1 MTSSETQLAPPAEP
15 TPPTTPGAPVE
26 GARTRIVS
34 PYLWVWAGVLLIYVL
49 MLIITPNAASMNG
62 LSQATP
68 FIGFLIFAAIGQT
81 FVIMQRGIDFSVVSI
96 VILVGM
102 VLGKLSTSGIGIGPA
117 IVIALLVGALLG
129 LVNGTLVVYLRL
141 TPLVATLAANLLYL
155 GLAILI
161 SFGAP
166 VPVASELEDFIDGK
180 WFGVSPVLVFA
191 VVFAAILVVLLNRTV
206 LGRRFVASGSNP
218 LTARAA
224 GIGVN
229 RYVLTGYVLA
239 GFCYGITGILLA
251 SYVGDSRLTSG
262 TEYLMASIAAVV
274 IGGTPLTGGRG
285 SIIATVGGAIFMA
298 LLAQFVLAAG
308 WSTALQTMVE
318 AIVFIAA
325 VTLPRAF
332 AGVRAWRAHSRP
344 IAA

>member
-1 MTSSETQLAPPAEP
+1 MSTPET
-15 TPPTTPGAPVE
+15 
-26 GARTRIVS
+26 RHRIVS
-34 PYLWVWAGVLLIYVL
+34 PYLWVWAGVILIYVL
-49 MLIITPNAASMNG
+49 MLAITPNAASPNG

-68 FIGFLIFAAIGQT
+68 FIGFLVFAAIGQC

-96 VILVGM
+96 VVLVGM
-102 VLGKLSTSGIGIGPA
+102 VLGRLSTSGIGIGPA
-117 IVIALLVGALLG
+117 ILIALLVGAVLG
-129 LVNGTLVVYLRL
+129 LVNGVLVVYLRL

-155 GLAILI
+155 GVALLI

-166 VPVASELEDFIDGK
+166 VPVAGELEAFVDAK
-180 WFGVSPVLVFA
+180 WFGVSPVLVLA
-191 VVFAAILVVLLNRTV
+191 LLFAAVLVVLLNRTV
-206 LGRRFVASGSNP
+206 VGRRFVASGSNP
-218 LTARAA
+218 LAARAA

-251 SYVGDSRLTSG
+251 SYVGDSRFTSG

-285 SIIATVGGAIFMA
+285 SIVATVGGALFMA
-298 LLAQFVLAAG
+298 LLTQFVLAAG
-308 WSTALQTMVE
+308 WSTALQTMVQ

-325 VTLPRAF
+325 VTLPKAV
-332 AGVRAWRAHSRP
+332 AGLRAWRARARP
-344 IAA
+344 TPAMPAATAN